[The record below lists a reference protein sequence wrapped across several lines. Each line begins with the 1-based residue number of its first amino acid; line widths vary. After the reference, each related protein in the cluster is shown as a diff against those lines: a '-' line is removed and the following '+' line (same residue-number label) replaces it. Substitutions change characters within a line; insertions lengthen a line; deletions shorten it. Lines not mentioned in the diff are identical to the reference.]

1 MEEFPMETVSPV
13 VKFVVP
19 LIAAVALL
27 GGVTVYAVHEHH
39 AAQTLAA
46 ENQQATAELSS
57 TRSQLSDLS
66 AKVNALAAQ
75 QQAAAQP
82 APVAVATPHNTAKPR
97 ASRVADRRLSRMQA
111 QLDAQGKEIEETR
124 GDLTS
129 ATTQLTGSIAKT
141 HDELV
146 VLEKKGERNY
156 VEFDIQKSKQFQHE
170 GPISISLRKADTK
183 HQFADLQLMVEDR
196 NLIQKHVNLDQPV
209 MYYQSDSELPIQ
221 IVINDITKDH
231 IHGYVSAPKYRKSE
245 LTFDGGREWEPES
258 ESERESGRRHGG
270 RHAASAEHAASA
282 QEEADRTAS
291 GLAVQAHSARCLR
304 RLAQGRLRTSREL
317 CLIDACEPV

>member
-1 MEEFPMETVSPV
+1 MEDFPMQTVSPV

-19 LIAAVALL
+19 LVAAVAIA

-39 AAQTLAA
+39 AAQTLAE
-46 ENQQATAELSS
+46 ENEQATAELSS
-57 TRSQLSDLS
+57 TRSQLSDLN
-66 AKVNALAAQ
+66 AKVNALAAQAQATAQ

-82 APVAVATPHNTAKPR
+82 APVAASVTPHGGAKPR
-97 ASRVADRRLSRMQA
+97 ASRAADRRLSKMQA
-111 QLDAQGKEIEETR
+111 QLDAQGKAIEETR
-124 GDLTS
+124 GDLTNT
-129 ATTQLTGSIAKT
+129 ATQLTGSIAKT

-156 VEFDIQKSKQFQHE
+156 VEFDIEKSKQFQHE

-245 LTFDGGREWEPES
+245 LTSMADANTNPNPAANPNANPADGMVGDTQPAPSTQPAPRKKLTVPP
-258 ESERESGRRHGG
+258 
-270 RHAASAEHAASA
+270 
-282 QEEADRTAS
+282 QD
-291 GLAVQAHSARCLR
+291 
-304 RLAQGRLRTSREL
+304 
-317 CLIDACEPV
+317 